1 MENGDDKYNP
11 AMIAEQKK
19 AAEQFDPATRAA
31 AKLGSAEEAASNGLY
46 RPSGGTEGVRT
57 EESQP
62 AGLYKG
68 VGKTEKTTGKNGKGK
83 FKGFLK
89 KRGATIGLCIA
100 LTFGAGG
107 IMAGTQLFQPFSLV
121 AQFQESFNSMHV
133 SANVRS
139 ARFFK
144 AQMSTGRYKDP
155 IGNAT
160 IFGSKFK
167 ISNKQQAELK
177 QYGIEVDNDFNGSG
191 TKVLKWTNSDGEI
204 QIITADSK
212 TKITIPEV
220 DADTGVKYKA
230 ETVDFKTLYASDTD
244 FFHAYNTGSMT
255 WRGQFA
261 NWFGK
266 NVDNFLKNNNL
277 TRNLWNN
284 YKNKKAEAGGDGLK
298 VVKETLNERIKGND
312 GEIDLETKE
321 QDTAKDADGNEVQ
334 DADGKAVPAT
344 DEDGK
349 PILKDGTTKE
359 TVSGTNVSEKLNKI
373 KTKFS
378 QAVNAGC
385 AVMNVVGA
393 ISLMVSA
400 AEALQIVNLVTS
412 YMETVDKTKAGYG
425 DEAPINELATSLNEK
440 KNNTNKQLV
449 STGNSTE
456 VTESGITA
464 LETKTITNNKSA
476 MESAGVS
483 ALYGNGKV
491 DTSDASVQS
500 FNLTSSMKRILG
512 GIGVSMTAFTTC
524 NFAKGAVAVV
534 GAITDGLQIAACI
547 AGVAGAVFTFGA
559 STAACS
565 GLVVEAVKSL
575 AKSVAIGIVLGGV
588 IATLTPVV
596 SSALERDLVSDLG
609 GEDLGNALTS
619 GALRY
624 MGSAHRAN
632 GGSLGTAEKYQ
643 QYAVAQAEVVAQD
656 AKEERLTLS
665 PFDITSKN
673 TFMGTILTQ
682 MMTLTNSSGLMKSLT
697 SASTAMSSSIAS
709 LTPRVSAVT
718 KTISESLPT
727 EEEYAETCPY
737 LASIGAVGDAFCN
750 PYVVTDMS
758 TIEMDPYDVIKQL
771 YTNNQVAVVDS
782 EGQEVAAEDLDKV
795 TFAVAELSD
804 SNIMKLADTED
815 EEVVNVKVKDGTELA
830 KYIKYCG
837 TRESDFGF
845 ADQNIVNDFNSSTSV
860 NSGSSIVDSAGNGA
874 IGAIPVFGDIID
886 IVESVKTEAN
896 LGYVSGENCV
906 ANSSSSDWNNEFS
919 LYQRF
924 SEDQSLAESMGIIE
938 KSAVAEYLEEYY
950 EQNPVDNSY
959 EGILARYSGMEKET
973 VSDLLDVIA
982 YYEYVN
988 EYDPSERYAFEGAT
1002 DPNESEPILLDNE
1015 YVLAGD
1021 VNLPENIIYA
1031 DIRNRSFA
1039 V

>member
-1 MENGDDKYNP
+1 MDNNDDKYNP
-11 AMIAEQKK
+11 AMLAEEKK
-19 AAEQFDPATRAA
+19 NTERFDPNKTAA
-31 AKLGSAEEAASNGLY
+31 KKLGSAEESASGGLY
-46 RPSGGTEGVRT
+46 RPNGGTAGAKT
-57 EESQP
+57 EETQP

-68 VGKTEKTTGKNGKGK
+68 SGGGVSSAKGLNGGKGKGK
-83 FKGFLK
+83 FRGFLK

-107 IMAGTQLFQPFSLV
+107 IMAGTQVFQPFSLV

-133 SANVRS
+133 SANARS
-139 ARFFK
+139 ETFFK
-144 AQMSTGRYKDP
+144 AQMQTGRVKDP
-155 IGNAT
+155 TKGT
-160 IFGSKFK
+160 TLFGKTFK
-167 ISNKQQAELK
+167 ISNKQQVELK
-177 QYGIEVDNDFNGSG
+177 TQGIELDNDFNGTG

-204 QIITADSK
+204 QIVTADAK
-212 TKITIPEV
+212 TKVTIPDV
-220 DADTGVKYKA
+220 DAETGVKYKA
-230 ETVDFKTLYASDTD
+230 EAVDFKTLYASDTE
-244 FFHAYNTGSMT
+244 FFHAYNSGSMT

-266 NVDNFLKNNNL
+266 NVDNFLSNNNL
-277 TRNLWNN
+277 TRNMWNN
-284 YKNKKAEAGGDGLK
+284 YKTKKTEAGGDGLK
-298 VVKETLNERIKGND
+298 VVKETLNNRIKGND
-312 GEIDLETKE
+312 GEIDVKTKE
-321 QDTAKDADGNEVQ
+321 QDTVKDADGNVVK
-334 DADGKAVPAT
+334 DAEGNSVLAT
-344 DEDGK
+344 DENDK
-349 PILKDGTTKE
+349 PIVKQETTSE
-359 TVSGTNVSEKLNKI
+359 TVKGTNVSEKLNKI

-393 ISLMVSA
+393 VSLMVSA
-400 AEALQIVNLVTS
+400 AEALQIINLVTS

-440 KNNTNKQLV
+440 KSNTNTALV

-456 VTESGITA
+456 VTENGVTSLTSKD
-464 LETKTITNNKSA
+464 TTTVKSA

-483 ALYGNGKV
+483 ALYGNSKV

-500 FNLTSSMKRILG
+500 FNLSSSMKRILG
-512 GIGVSMTAFTTC
+512 GIGVSMTAFSTC
-524 NFAKGAVAVV
+524 TFAKGAVAVADAV
-534 GAITDGLQIAACI
+534 VDGLEIAACV
-547 AGVAGAVFTFGA
+547 AGLVGAVFTFGA
-559 STAACS
+559 SAAGCS
-565 GLVVEAVKSL
+565 GLVADTLVTL
-575 AKSVAIGIVLGGV
+575 AIGVGVGVVLGGV

-596 SSALERDLVSDLG
+596 SSALERDLVSTLG

-632 GGSLGTAEKYQ
+632 GGSLGTVEKYQ
-643 QYAVAQAEVVAQD
+643 QYAVAQAEVIAQD

-682 MMTLTNSSGLMKSLT
+682 MMSLTNSSGLMSSLT
-697 SASTAMSSSIAS
+697 SASTVMSSSIAS
-709 LTPRVSAVT
+709 LTPKVSAVT
-718 KTISESLPT
+718 KTIAESLPDMD
-727 EEEYAETCPY
+727 EYAETCPY

-750 PYVVTDMS
+750 PYVVTDVS
-758 TIEMDPYDVIKQL
+758 TIGTDPNDVVEQL
-771 YTNNQVAVVDS
+771 IESGQVTAS
-782 EGQEVAAEDLDKV
+782 STEGE
-795 TFAVAELSD
+795 
-804 SNIMKLADTED
+804 
-815 EEVVNVKVKDGTELA
+815 NVKVKDDTELA

-837 TRESDFGF
+837 TRESDFGY
-845 ADQNIVNDFNSSTSV
+845 ADQNIVNEINKKTSV
-860 NSGSSIVDSAGNGA
+860 STGSSVVDNAGNGA
-874 IGAIPVFGDIID
+874 IGSIPVFGDIID
-886 IVESVKTEAN
+886 VVESVTTLNN

-906 ANSSSSDWNNEFS
+906 ANDSSEWNSEYK

-924 SEDQSLAESMGIIE
+924 TEDQSLAESMGIIE
-938 KSAVAEYLEEYY
+938 KSAVAEYLDEYY

-959 EGILARYSGMEKET
+959 EGMLARYSGMEKET

-988 EYDPSERYAFEGAT
+988 EYDPSERYAFDGAT
-1002 DPNESEPILLDNE
+1002 DPNASEPILMDNE
-1015 YVLAGD
+1015 NVLAGD

>member
-68 VGKTEKTTGKNGKGK
+68 IGKTEKTTGKNGKGK
-83 FKGFLK
+83 FKGFLR

-277 TRNLWNN
+277 TRNLWND
-284 YKNKKAEAGGDGLK
+284 YKNKKTEAGGNGLK
-298 VVKETLNERIKGND
+298 AVKEILSERIKGNN
-312 GEIDLETKE
+312 GEIDFETKE
-321 QDTAKDADGNEVQ
+321 QDTVKDADGKE
-334 DADGKAVPAT
+334 VPAT
-344 DEDGK
+344 DKDEK
-349 PILKDGTTKE
+349 PILKKETTKD
-359 TVSGTNVSEKLNKI
+359 SARGTNVSEKLDKI
-373 KTKFS
+373 KAKFS

-385 AVMNVVGA
+385 AVMDMVGV
-393 ISLMVSA
+393 ISLMVSGM
-400 AEALQIVNLVTS
+400 EVLQIVNLWTS
-412 YMETVDKTKAGYG
+412 YAETVDKTKAGYG

-440 KNNTNKQLV
+440 KNNTNKQLI
-449 STGNSTE
+449 STSNSTE

-476 MESAGVS
+476 MESAGIS

-512 GIGVSMTAFTTC
+512 GIGVSMTAFRTC
-524 NFAKGAVAVV
+524 NFSKGAVAVV
-534 GAITDGLQIAACI
+534 EEITDGVQIAACAVGI
-547 AGVAGAVFTFGA
+547 AGAIFSFGA
-559 STAACS
+559 STAACWS
-565 GLVVEAVKSL
+565 LVGEGLIAL
-575 AKSVAIGIVLGGV
+575 AKSVAIGAVLGGV

-596 SSALERDLVSDLG
+596 TSVLGRDLVSDLG

-697 SASTAMSSSIAS
+697 SASTVMSSSIAS

-795 TFAVAELSD
+795 TFAVAELND
-804 SNIMKLADTED
+804 NNTMKLADTED

-845 ADQNIVNDFNSSTSV
+845 ADRNIVNDLDSSSPSV
-860 NSGSSIVDSAGNGA
+860 NSGSSVVDGAGNGA
-874 IGAIPVFGDIID
+874 LGSIPVYSGLVDIM
-886 IVESVKTEAN
+886 ESVGTEAN

>member
-1 MENGDDKYNP
+1 MDNGDDKYNP
-11 AMIAEQKK
+11 AMLAQEKKDAERFNPNKS
-19 AAEQFDPATRAA
+19 AAT
-31 AKLGSAEEAASNGLY
+31 KLGSAEEAASGGLY
-46 RPSGGTEGVRT
+46 RPSGGAAGAKT
-57 EESQP
+57 EETQP

-68 VGKTEKTTGKNGKGK
+68 GGTSLVKGKTGGKGQGK

-89 KRGATIGLCIA
+89 KRGATIGLCMA

-133 SANVRS
+133 SANTRS

-144 AQMSTGRYKDP
+144 AQMQTGRYKDP
-155 IGNAT
+155 TKGST
-160 IFGSKFK
+160 LFGKTFK
-167 ISNKQQAELK
+167 ISDKQRTELK
-177 QYGIEVDNDFNGSG
+177 TQGVEVDDDFNGTG
-191 TKVLKWTNSDGEI
+191 TRVLKWTDSDGEI
-204 QIITADSK
+204 QIITADAK
-212 TKITIPEV
+212 TKVDIPEV
-220 DADTGVKYKA
+220 DAETGVKYKSEA
-230 ETVDFKTLYASDTD
+230 VDFKNLYASDTE
-244 FFHAYNTGSMT
+244 FFHAYNSGSMT

-266 NVDNFLKNNNL
+266 NVDKFLSNNNL
-277 TRNLWNN
+277 TRNLWKD
-284 YKNKKAEAGGDGLK
+284 YKTKKAEAGGDGLK
-298 VVKETLNERIKGND
+298 AVKEMLSSRIKGND
-312 GEIDLETKE
+312 GEIEVRTKE
-321 QDTAKDADGNEVQ
+321 QDTVEDDAGN
-334 DADGKAVPAT
+334 KIPAT
-344 DEDGK
+344 ESTDEVDK
-349 PILKDGTTKE
+349 PILKKE
-359 TVSGTNVSEKLNKI
+359 TTSETVKGTNVSEKLKSI
-373 KTKFS
+373 FS
-378 QAVNAGC
+378 LAVNAGC

-400 AEALQIVNLVTS
+400 AEALQIINLVTS

-440 KNNTNKQLV
+440 KSNTNVELL
-449 STGNSTE
+449 STGNSGEPTE
-456 VTESGITA
+456 DGIPA
-464 LETKTITNNKSA
+464 LETKDKTTVKSA

-500 FNLTSSMKRILG
+500 FNLSSSMKRILG
-512 GIGVSMTAFTTC
+512 GIGVSMTAFKTC
-524 NFAKGAVAVV
+524 TFSKGAVAVAGV
-534 GAITDGLQIAACI
+534 AVDGLEIAACV
-547 AGVAGAVFTFGA
+547 AGVVGSVFTFGA
-559 STAACS
+559 SAMGCPA
-565 GLVVEAVKSL
+565 LVANSL
-575 AKSVAIGIVLGGV
+575 ISLGKSVRLGVILGGV
-588 IATLTPVV
+588 IATFSPVI
-596 SSALERDLVSDLG
+596 SSVLKRDLVSTLG

-632 GGSLGTAEKYQ
+632 GGSLGTVEKYQ
-643 QYAVAQAEVVAQD
+643 QYAVVQAEVIAQE

-682 MMTLTNSSGLMKSLT
+682 MMSLTNSSGLMKSLT
-697 SASTAMSSSIAS
+697 SASTVMSSSIAS

-718 KTISESLPT
+718 KTISESLPDM
-727 EEEYAETCPY
+727 EKYAETCPY
-737 LASIGAVGDAFCN
+737 LASIGTVGDAFCN
-750 PYVVTDMS
+750 PYIVTDVS
-758 TIEMDPYDVIKQL
+758 TINEDPDDVIEQL
-771 YTNNQVAVVDS
+771 IASEQVTAS
-782 EGQEVAAEDLDKV
+782 STEGE
-795 TFAVAELSD
+795 
-804 SNIMKLADTED
+804 
-815 EEVVNVKVKDGTELA
+815 NVKINDNTELA

-837 TRESDFGF
+837 TRESDFGY
-845 ADQNIVNDFNSSTSV
+845 ADQNIANEINSETSIS
-860 NSGSSIVDSAGNGA
+860 SGSSVVDNTGNVA
-874 IGAIPVFGDIID
+874 IGAVPVFGDIID
-886 IVESVKTEAN
+886 IVESVKTLNN

-906 ANSSSSDWNNEFS
+906 ANDSDEWNNEYRV
-919 LYQRF
+919 YQRF
-924 SEDQSLAESMGIIE
+924 VEDQSLAESMGLIE
-938 KSAVAEYLEEYY
+938 KSAVAEYLDEYY

-988 EYDPSERYAFEGAT
+988 EYDPSERYAFDGAT
-1002 DPNESEPILLDNE
+1002 DPNASEPILMDNE

>member
-1 MENGDDKYNP
+1 MDNGDDKYNP
-11 AMIAEQKK
+11 AMLAEEKK
-19 AAEQFDPATRAA
+19 DAERFNPNKSAAT
-31 AKLGSAEEAASNGLY
+31 KLGSAEEAASGGLY
-46 RPSGGTEGVRT
+46 RPNGGTAGAKT
-57 EESQP
+57 EETQP

-68 VGKTEKTTGKNGKGK
+68 GGNSLVKGKTGGKGQGK

-133 SANVRS
+133 STNMRS
-139 ARFFK
+139 ETFFK
-144 AQMSTGRYKDP
+144 AQMQTGRYKDP
-155 IGNAT
+155 TKGT
-160 IFGSKFK
+160 TLFGKTFK
-167 ISNKQQAELK
+167 ISSKQQVELK
-177 QYGIEVDNDFNGSG
+177 TQGIEVDNDFNGTG
-191 TKVLKWTNSDGEI
+191 EKVLKFKNSDGEI
-204 QIITADSK
+204 QIVTADAR
-212 TKITIPEV
+212 TKVDIPEV
-220 DADTGVKYKA
+220 DAETGAKYKA
-230 ETVDFKTLYASDTD
+230 EAVDFKTLYANDTD
-244 FFHAYNTGSMT
+244 FFHAYNSGSMT

-266 NVDNFLKNNNL
+266 NVDKFLSNNNL

-284 YKNKKAEAGGDGLK
+284 YKTKKAEAGGDGLK
-298 VVKETLNERIKGND
+298 VVKETLNGRIKGND
-312 GEIDLETKE
+312 GEIDLRTEE
-321 QDTAKDADGNEVQ
+321 QDTVKDDKGNTVKDADGNDVL
-334 DADGKAVPAT
+334 AT
-344 DEDGK
+344 EEDGEK
-349 PILKDGTTKE
+349 PKLKDKTTTESVK
-359 TVSGTNVSEKLNKI
+359 GTNISEKLNKI

-400 AEALQIVNLVTS
+400 AEALQIINLVTS

-440 KNNTNKQLV
+440 KSNTNREWVQ
-449 STGNSTE
+449 SGNSTE
-456 VTESGITA
+456 VTESGMASLTSK
-464 LETKTITNNKSA
+464 ETTTVKSA

-491 DTSDASVQS
+491 NTNDASVQS
-500 FNLTSSMKRILG
+500 FNLSSSMKRILG
-512 GIGVSMTAFTTC
+512 GVGVSMTAFKTC
-524 NFAKGAVAVV
+524 TFAKGAVAIADAVV
-534 GAITDGLQIAACI
+534 DGLEIAACV
-547 AGVAGAVFTFGA
+547 AGVVGVVFTFGA
-559 STAACS
+559 SAVGCS
-565 GLVVEAVKSL
+565 GLVADSL
-575 AKSVAIGIVLGGV
+575 VSLGISVGVGVILGGI

-596 SSALERDLVSDLG
+596 SSILERDLVSTLG

-632 GGSLGTAEKYQ
+632 GGSLGTVEKYQ
-643 QYAVAQAEVVAQD
+643 QYAVAQAEVIAQE
-656 AKEERLTLS
+656 AKEERLALS

-682 MMTLTNSSGLMKSLT
+682 MMSLTNSSGLMSSLT
-697 SASTAMSSSIAS
+697 SASTVMSSSIAS
-709 LTPRVSAVT
+709 LTPKVSAVT
-718 KTISESLPT
+718 KTISESLPDM
-727 EEEYAETCPY
+727 EEYAETCPY

-758 TIEMDPYDVIKQL
+758 TINTDPDSVVEQL
-771 YTNNQVAVVDS
+771 ITSGQVAAS
-782 EGQEVAAEDLDKV
+782 STEGE
-795 TFAVAELSD
+795 
-804 SNIMKLADTED
+804 
-815 EEVVNVKVKDGTELA
+815 NVKVNDNTELA

-837 TRESDFGF
+837 TRESDFGY
-845 ADQNIVNDFNSSTSV
+845 ADQNIVNEINNGTSV
-860 NSGSSIVDSAGNGA
+860 SSGSSIVDNAGNGA

-886 IVESVKTEAN
+886 VVESVKTSAN

-906 ANSSSSDWNNEFS
+906 ANDSDEWNNEYRV
-919 LYQRF
+919 YQRF
-924 SEDQSLAESMGIIE
+924 VEDQSLAESMGIIE
-938 KSAVAEYLEEYY
+938 KSAVAEYLDEYY

-959 EGILARYSGMEKET
+959 EGVLARYSGMEKET

-988 EYDPSERYAFEGAT
+988 EYDPSERYAFDGAT
-1002 DPNESEPILLDNE
+1002 DPNASEPILMDNE

>member
-11 AMIAEQKK
+11 AMLAQEKKDAERFNPNKS
-19 AAEQFDPATRAA
+19 AAT
-31 AKLGSAEEAASNGLY
+31 KLGAAEEAASGGLY
-46 RPSGGTEGVRT
+46 RPNGGALGAKT
-57 EESQP
+57 EETQP
-62 AGLYKG
+62 AGLYRG
-68 VGKTEKTTGKNGKGK
+68 SGGGGKTTGKNGGKGK

-89 KRGATIGLCIA
+89 KRGATIGLCMA

-133 SANVRS
+133 SANTRS

-144 AQMSTGRYKDP
+144 AQMQTGRYKDP
-155 IGNAT
+155 TKGST
-160 IFGSKFK
+160 LFGKTFK
-167 ISNKQQAELK
+167 ISDKQRTELK
-177 QYGIEVDNDFNGSG
+177 TQGVEVDDDFNGTG
-191 TKVLKWTNSDGEI
+191 TRVLKWTDSDGEI
-204 QIITADSK
+204 QIITADAK
-212 TKITIPEV
+212 TKVDIPEV
-220 DADTGVKYKA
+220 DAETGVKYKSEA
-230 ETVDFKTLYASDTD
+230 VDFKNLYASDTE
-244 FFHAYNTGSMT
+244 FFHAYNSGSMT

-266 NVDNFLKNNNL
+266 NVDKFLSNNNL
-277 TRNLWNN
+277 TRNLWKD
-284 YKNKKAEAGGDGLK
+284 YKTKKAEAGGDGLK
-298 VVKETLNERIKGND
+298 AVKETLSSRIKGND
-312 GEIDLETKE
+312 GEIDIESRE
-321 QDTAKDADGNEVQ
+321 QDTVKDEDGNIVKNEDGS
-334 DADGKAVPAT
+334 DALAK

-349 PILKDGTTKE
+349 PILKSKE
-359 TVSGTNVSEKLNKI
+359 DTETATVKGTNVSEKLNKI

-378 QAVNAGC
+378 QAVNIGC
-385 AVMNVVGA
+385 AAMNVVGA

-400 AEALQIVNLVTS
+400 AEALQIINLVTS

-440 KNNTNKQLV
+440 KSNTNVELL
-449 STGNSTE
+449 STGNSGEPTE
-456 VTESGITA
+456 DGIPA
-464 LETKTITNNKSA
+464 LETKDKTTVKSA

-500 FNLTSSMKRILG
+500 FNLSSSMKRILG
-512 GIGVSMTAFTTC
+512 GIGVSMAAFTGCTI
-524 NFAKGAVAVV
+524 AKGAAAMAGAALDAIEIVACVA
-534 GAITDGLQIAACI
+534 GA
-547 AGVAGAVFTFGA
+547 VGAVFTFGA
-559 STAACS
+559 SAAACS
-565 GLVVEAVKSL
+565 GLVANALISF
-575 AKSVAIGIVLGGV
+575 ASGIAISVVLGGIIV
-588 IATLTPVV
+588 TITPLV
-596 SSALERDLVSDLG
+596 SNVLERDLVSTLG

-632 GGSLGTAEKYQ
+632 GGSLGTVEKYQ
-643 QYAVAQAEVVAQD
+643 QYAVAQAEVIAQE

-682 MMTLTNSSGLMKSLT
+682 MMSLTNSSGLMKSLT
-697 SASTAMSSSIAS
+697 SASTVMSSSIAS

-718 KTISESLPT
+718 KTISESLPDM
-727 EEEYAETCPY
+727 EKYAETCPY

-750 PYVVTDMS
+750 PYIVTDVS
-758 TIEMDPYDVIKQL
+758 TIDKDPDDVVEQL
-771 YTNNQVAVVDS
+771 IASEQVTAS
-782 EGQEVAAEDLDKV
+782 STEGE
-795 TFAVAELSD
+795 
-804 SNIMKLADTED
+804 
-815 EEVVNVKVKDGTELA
+815 NVKVNDNTELA

-837 TRESDFGF
+837 TRESDFGY
-845 ADQNIVNDFNSSTSV
+845 ADQNITNEINSGTSV
-860 NSGSSIVDSAGNGA
+860 SSGSSVVDNAGNGA
-874 IGAIPVFGDIID
+874 IGGIPVFGDIID
-886 IVESVKTEAN
+886 IVESAKTLNN
-896 LGYVSGENCV
+896 LGYISGENCV
-906 ANSSSSDWNNEFS
+906 ANDSEEWNGEYK

-924 SEDQSLAESMGIIE
+924 TEDQSLAESMGLIE

-950 EQNPVDNSY
+950 EKNPVDNSY

-988 EYDPSERYAFEGAT
+988 EYDPSERYAFDGAT
-1002 DPNESEPILLDNE
+1002 DPNASEPILMDNE